1 MKETPW
7 IQKQYGT
14 VDKLSARI
22 RLNREC
28 GEQKE
33 DWYCWAYAQMSERL
47 PLEAR
52 VIEFGAGKGDLWW
65 RNEEAVK
72 NRHWD
77 VMVTDSSP
85 GMIEG
90 ARATC
95 GDYSGFAFQLQ
106 NGDEPFPQQS
116 ATMTAVVANHVLY
129 HLKRPAQFL
138 KEASR
143 ILKADGYLFASVT
156 GADHLKE
163 MYDVFAEFD
172 ADFGSVRNAS
182 EYRIFG
188 KEGEREFSPHFSSI
202 RWDDHPDALVIR
214 EEHLPLLIEYVLSWN
229 GSEQIMKR
237 HSVASLKDYLKEK
250 LQEKGGS
257 FRFERREGIYIAHK
271 TI

>member
-1 MKETPW
+1 MKEAPW

-33 DWYCWAYAQMSERL
+33 DWYCWAYAQMRDVL
-47 PLEAR
+47 PVDAR

-65 RNEEAVK
+65 RNVEAVK
-72 NRHWD
+72 TCRWD
-77 VMVTDSSP
+77 VTVTDSSP

-90 ARATC
+90 ARTTC
-95 GDYSGFAFQLQ
+95 GEYPGFTFHVQ
-106 NGDEPFPQQS
+106 NGDDRFSQES

-129 HLKRPAQFL
+129 HLKHPAQFL
-138 KEASR
+138 EEASR
-143 ILKADGYLFASVT
+143 ILKPDGYLFASTT

-163 MYDVFAEFD
+163 MYDLFAEFD

-188 KEGEREFSPHFSSI
+188 KEGEKEFSPFFSSV
-202 RWDDHPDALVIR
+202 RWVDHPDALVIQER
-214 EEHLPLLIEYVLSWN
+214 HLSLLIEYVLSWN
-229 GSEQIMKR
+229 GSERIMQR
-237 HSVASLKDYLKEK
+237 HTLASLEGYLKAKLKEK
-250 LQEKGGS
+250 GGV
-257 FRFERREGIYIAHK
+257 FRFERREGIYIAQK
-271 TI
+271 